1 MRLRNGTVATALIFF
16 TSFLSLS
23 WYTAW
28 QNGKGKL
35 DIYVISVIP
44 PTPYKKMSEGSTV
57 SRRGLVNKLAGRKLK
72 HDQQAACLKT
82 QQVKSPIPWNWFQRG
97 NA

>member
-1 MRLRNGTVATALIFF
+1 MELWPLHLSSSR
-16 TSFLSLS
+16 LSLVSLGIQRGRMAKVS
-23 WYTAW
+23 WTFMSSR
-28 QNGKGKL
+28 L
-35 DIYVISVIP
+35 SP
-44 PTPYKKMSEGSTV
+44 PPRIKKMSEGSTV

-82 QQVKSPIPWNWFQRG
+82 QQVKSSIPWNWFQRG